1 MQESPTG
8 APQFVPVYDQLLACS
23 CSTAVVAVV
32 LPCISLHLRCRNR
45 WSTDPSVKTFV
56 CELQIHH
63 QVSDAARRDLCV
75 RFSVTCPPKEMLPSK
90 VLDFWLKS
98 PPEGQNE
105 AALKNDE
112 TLAEEFHK
120 RYVEK
125 RDKLAS

>member
-1 MQESPTG
+1 LH
-8 APQFVPVYDQLLACS
+8 AAVADAVYLL
-23 CSTAVVAVV
+23 
-32 LPCISLHLRCRNR
+32 LILLHFCCRNR
-45 WSTDPSVKTFV
+45 WGDASVKTFV

-98 PPEGQNE
+98 PPEGQNG
-105 AALKNDE
+105 AALQDSKI
-112 TLAEEFHK
+112 LADEFHQ

>member
-1 MQESPTG
+1 VEHLSLCQCTT
-8 APQFVPVYDQLLACS
+8 S
-23 CSTAVVAVV
+23 CMHAAVVVHGCSR
-32 LPCISLHLRCRNR
+32 LLRISLLLRCRNR
-45 WSTDPSVKTFV
+45 WSDPSVKTFV

-105 AALKNDE
+105 AAMRDSKI
-112 TLAEEFHK
+112 LAEEFHK